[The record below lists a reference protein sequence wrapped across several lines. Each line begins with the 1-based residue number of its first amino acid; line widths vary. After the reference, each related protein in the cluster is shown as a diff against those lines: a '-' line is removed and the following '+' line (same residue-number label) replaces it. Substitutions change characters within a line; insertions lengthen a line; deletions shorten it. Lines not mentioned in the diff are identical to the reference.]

1 MSITI
6 NNPTQLSFKHDKL
19 RAENV
24 TIIPTPN
31 NSSDLATMIND
42 YTYYEISNDSECRY
56 KKVITPRPNVAG
68 VNTNCIKGE
77 DNNPVSTKVCH
88 YGPNQ
93 GEKHYEVDNGIRT
106 VKFDVD
112 GVMINS
118 PNIPD
123 SEIFFKG
130 LDDTSLDLTVFDNTN
145 SVTLKDNST
154 RTNFSFNVP
163 NCVHKVEI
171 EHNMDASSQ
180 GVDNKA
186 KIHIDLDD
194 GKNTYYI
201 AEKRDTINGKTS
213 VKVLTNIYGKEL
225 INVATF
231 AGENGKFLK
240 VDLGNGYIYFCN
252 SSGGNIY
259 RAYWDNTVGETEH
272 IYSFTT
278 EEGDGYTI
286 KSFEESL
293 GDNYKFLMKLS
304 DLQRKYEQSITAI
317 PQDNL
322 EETQNT
328 LLLYQNSPQSV
339 EASDLRYYMRNKSN
353 YPGLYTFCKEFFS
366 NEGIGYFFF
375 KGTNHIFKIN
385 VGADYKLSETY
396 TLTEADITNGLEVFT
411 GKTFT
416 EKDLTIDDTYTSQLN
431 FKTLCNELARGLTSS
446 NILNSSSTESS
457 TNN

>member
-31 NSSDLATMIND
+31 SSSDLATMIND
-42 YTYYEISNDSECRY
+42 TTYYDIRIDSECRY
-56 KKVITPRPNVAG
+56 KKVITPRTNVER
-68 VNTNCIKGE
+68 TNYYTENGS
-77 DNNPVSTKVCH
+77 PVSAKVCH
-88 YGPNQ
+88 YGPNFDN
-93 GEKHYEVDNGIRT
+93 KHYEVDNGFKA
-106 VKFDVD
+106 VNFDVD
-112 GVMINS
+112 GVMIRGQ
-118 PNIPD
+118 NISD
-123 SEIFFKG
+123 KEIFFK
-130 LDDTSLDLTVFDNTN
+130 DSNDASLYLTVFDNDT
-145 SVTLKDNST
+145 SVTLEDNST
-154 RTNFSFNVP
+154 RTKFSFNVP
-163 NCVHKVEI
+163 SCVHKVEI
-171 EHNMDASSQ
+171 EHNTSADLQ
-180 GVDNKA
+180 GVDNKT
-186 KIHIDLDD
+186 KIHIDLDYD
-194 GKNTYYI
+194 NKTYYI
-201 AEKRDTINGKTS
+201 AEKRDTIDSQTS

-231 AGENGKFLK
+231 AGENRKFLK

-293 GDNYKFLMKLS
+293 GDNYEFLMKLS
-304 DLQRKYEQSITAI
+304 DLQKKYEQSITAT

-322 EETQNT
+322 KETQNT
-328 LLLYQNSPQSV
+328 LLLYQNNPQSV
-339 EASDLRYYMRNKSN
+339 EASDLGYYMRNKSN

-385 VGADYKLSETY
+385 VGADYKLNETY

-416 EKDLTIDDTYTSQLN
+416 EKGLTIDDTYTSQLN
-431 FKTLCNELARGLTSS
+431 FKTLCDELAKGITSS

>member
-1 MSITI
+1 MSQITI
-6 NNPTQLSFKHDKL
+6 NNPTQLSFKHDKF

-31 NSSDLATMIND
+31 NNSDLATMITD
-42 YTYYEISNDSECRY
+42 TTYYSISNDSECRY
-56 KKVITPRPNVAG
+56 KKVITPKTNVER
-68 VNTNCIKGE
+68 TNYYKKDGK
-77 DNNPVSTKVCH
+77 PVGAKVCH
-88 YGPNQ
+88 YGPNL
-93 GEKHYEVDNGIRT
+93 GEKHYEVDNGVKT

-112 GVMINS
+112 GVMIRGQ
-118 PNIPD
+118 NISD

-130 LDDTSLDLTVFDNTN
+130 SDDAPLDLTVFDNTN

-171 EHNMDASSQ
+171 EHKMDASLQ
-180 GVDNKA
+180 NAPDKA

-201 AEKRDTINGKTS
+201 AEKRDTIDDQTS
-213 VKVLTNIYGKEL
+213 VTVFTNIYGKEL
-225 INVATF
+225 QNVMST
-231 AGENGKFLK
+231 AGESNELLK

-252 SSGGNIY
+252 FSGGDIY

-286 KSFEESL
+286 KSFKESL
-293 GDNYKFLMKLS
+293 EGNYEFLMKLS
-304 DLQRKYEQSITAI
+304 KLGDTSYKDE
-317 PQDNL
+317 PDL
-322 EETQNT
+322 EETQKT
-328 LLLYQNSPQSV
+328 GLYFPGSGQEIRVNGG
-339 EASDLRYYMRNKSN
+339 YYTGDKSN
-353 YPGLYTFCKEFFS
+353 YPGLYTACNVLLDPNKSS
-366 NEGIGYFFF
+366 NVGYFFLT
-375 KGTNHIFKIN
+375 GTNHIFKIKSLASEN
-385 VGADYKLSETY
+385 EQFKLHPLN
-396 TLTEADITNGLEVFT
+396 LTDIENGLEVFT
-411 GKTFT
+411 GGTFT
-416 EKDLTIDDTYTSQLN
+416 KEDLTIDDTYTSQLN
-431 FKTLCNELARGLTSS
+431 FKTLCDELAKGITSS

>member
-1 MSITI
+1 MTQITI
-6 NNPTQLSFKHDKL
+6 NNPTQLSFKHDKF

-31 NSSDLATMIND
+31 NNSDLATMIND
-42 YTYYEISNDSECRY
+42 TFYYDIRNDSECRY
-56 KKVITPRPNVAG
+56 KKVITPKPSVEGTNYYRKDGRPVGA
-68 VNTNCIKGE
+68 
-77 DNNPVSTKVCH
+77 KVCH

-118 PNIPD
+118 QNIPD

-130 LDDTSLDLTVFDNTN
+130 SDDASLDLTVFDNTN

-201 AEKRDTINGKTS
+201 AEKRNVDTNEVTVS
-213 VKVLTNIYGKEL
+213 TNVYGKEL
-225 INVATF
+225 KKVKSF
-231 AGENGKFLK
+231 AGTYLK
-240 VDLGNGYIYFCN
+240 LDLGNGYIYFCN
-252 SSGGNIY
+252 IDGGNVY
-259 RAYWDNTVGETEH
+259 RAYWDNTVDNIEH

-278 EEGDGYTI
+278 ENEDGYTI
-286 KSFEESL
+286 KSFKESL
-293 GDNYKFLMKLS
+293 GGNYEFLMKLS
-304 DLQRKYEQSITAI
+304 DLQRKYPQGITI
-317 PQDNL
+317 NPQDGL
-322 EETQNT
+322 EKTQNT
-328 LLLYQNSPQSV
+328 TLYYHDHGQGIDVGSG
-339 EASDLRYYMRNKSN
+339 YYTEDKISN
-353 YPGLYTFCKEFFS
+353 YPGLYTFCKNFFS
-366 NEGIGYFFF
+366 DEGKNVEYFFL
-375 KGTNHIFKIN
+375 KGTNHIFKITGSDVTN
-385 VGADYKLSETY
+385 EPY
-396 TLTEADITNGLEVFT
+396 TLTKDDITNGLEVFT
-411 GKTFT
+411 GGTFT
-416 EKDLTIDDTYTSQLN
+416 TKDGAMIDDTYTSQLN
-431 FKTLCNELARGLTSS
+431 FRTLCDELAKDIT
-446 NILNSSSTESS
+446 SS